1 MKTNKKT
8 ILISWFIG
16 LGSGLFVSGIILTLL
31 FYTANNKIDP
41 IEDESTE
48 ISFKNDSNIEK
59 KIEKANNKVE
69 QAVKKEEKEE
79 DKGTVV
85 IDIDSKAT
93 AKDITRILLEH
104 KVIDNYDDFI
114 AYIVSKDAERKL
126 IHGKKE
132 FPLNADNET
141 VFKILMEYK

>member
-8 ILISWFIG
+8 ILIGWFIG
-16 LGSGLFVSGIILTLL
+16 LGSGLFLSGIILTFL
-31 FYTANNKIDP
+31 FYKYNNEIGP
-41 IEDESTE
+41 IEDELTV
-48 ISFKNDSNIEK
+48 ISVEDDRKLEKTSEKNNKK
-59 KIEKANNKVE
+59 KIEQE
-69 QAVKKEEKEE
+69 SKKEEDNE
-79 DKGTVV
+79 TVI
-85 IDIDSKAT
+85 IDIDSNAT
-93 AKDITRILLEH
+93 AKDITKILLEH
-104 KVIDNYDDFI
+104 KVINNYDDFI